1 MLFQDVNKIDLNS
14 QNLTFLAQMFSA
26 NLLINVLT
34 EFNQRDPIFCRKIV
48 MASKITGLSSNKT
61 ERISEWQERLELF
74 RSRSWGFVFGI
85 QNPLR

>member
-1 MLFQDVNKIDLNS
+1 MLFQDVKKIYLNS

-26 NLLINVLT
+26 KLLINVLT

-61 ERISEWQERLELF
+61 ERILELKERLELF
-74 RSRSWGFVFGI
+74 
-85 QNPLR
+85 

>member
-26 NLLINVLT
+26 KLLINVLT

-48 MASKITGLSSNKT
+48 MASKITGLSSIKT
-61 ERISEWQERLELF
+61 KRILELKERLELF
-74 RSRSWGFVFGI
+74 
-85 QNPLR
+85 